1 MLTLQC
7 RRKEFDF
14 AKSFSPYYF
23 LCVKK
28 AWGKKKRYCLLA
40 TLFSKTLAIAL
51 WDRYYQFHNQNTRN
65 SKRHV
70 SCIITTKWHPVPIS
84 PKSLN
89 VGGRGWKSSRFSM
102 SMHTFDFPHTA
113 EFEIKAF
120 WSCWAFIFVLRPLF
134 ALKVGILGI
143 WSFQPIFRRNS
154 YTYLCLLCNS
164 QNGVEAVPCHSRNK
178 FSFCSRRFLVSFLYV
193 SQTV

>member
-1 MLTLQC
+1 MRQ
-7 RRKEFDF
+7 
-14 AKSFSPYYF
+14 
-23 LCVKK
+23 
-28 AWGKKKRYCLLA
+28 KKKYCLLA

-70 SCIITTKWHPVPIS
+70 SCIITTKWHPVPVS

-89 VGGRGWKSSRFSM
+89 VGGKKSSRFSM
-102 SMHTFDFPHTA
+102 SMHTFDFPQQLSLRLRPSEVA
-113 EFEIKAF
+113 EL
-120 WSCWAFIFVLRPLF
+120 FIFVLRPLF

-154 YTYLCLLCNS
+154 YIYLCLLCNS
-164 QNGVEAVPCHSRNK
+164 QNGVEAVPFHSRNK
-178 FSFCSRRFLVSFLYV
+178 FSFCSRFLVSFLYV